1 MSWCQVLILTDSRG
15 TEGEMAEEGLLD
27 PLVIIEIGDVVTS
40 VSESSLTFDHSCDG
54 EPNVK
59 EEERTED
66 KNKDTRGAT
75 LSSEHQKQQSQAK
88 EEEWGEKRAEGSKNA
103 DEGQNK
109 CASQEVGQTHEK
121 VNESLEDDE
130 KVAINQLQVNAG
142 CLTSC
147 EQRVEGT
154 KSPEEEAK
162 QVCGPYFCTGP
173 DISRCSL

>member
-1 MSWCQVLILTDSRG
+1 
-15 TEGEMAEEGLLD
+15 MAEEGLLD
-27 PLVIIEIGDVVTS
+27 PLVIIEMGDVMTS
-40 VSESSLTFDHSCDG
+40 VSESGSVAFEHSCDG
-54 EPNVK
+54 EHNVK
-59 EEERTED
+59 EEEERTED

-75 LSSEHQKQQSQAK
+75 LSSEHQKQRSQAR
-88 EEEWGEKRAEGSKNA
+88 EEGWEEKRAEESKSA

-109 CASQEVGQTHEK
+109 CASQQVGQTREK

-147 EQRVEGT
+147 EQRAEGT

-162 QVCGPYFCTGP
+162 QVCGHYFCTGP
-173 DISRCSL
+173 DISRCTL